1 MPCIYKSFYLLP
13 FFTPNKRVI
22 IPINYKKRQRKLSDQ
37 AWRWAFYDWANSAFA
52 TTVMAGFFPIFFKS
66 YWANDLTDAESTFVI
81 GSANSIVGLIIAL
94 SAPIM
99 GAFADAGNSK
109 KKQLLTFAVLGI
121 MATGYLFFIPES
133 SWKFAIT
140 FYAIG
145 VIGFSGGNI
154 FYDSLLVSVA
164 KDSERNRVS
173 SLGFS
178 LGYLGGG
185 LLFLLN
191 VMMFSFPDFFGLKS
205 QVEAV
210 LWSFLSVAIWWSIF
224 TVPLVTGVKEPHRSQ
239 QHKTFLDI
247 SKEAF
252 KSLYQTSKSI
262 SQYKSAVVFLL
273 AYFLYMDGVDTIIRM
288 ATSYGSDIGISA
300 QSMISALLLTQFIG
314 FPATLIFG
322 RYADRFGH
330 KQTLSFAII
339 IYIGVVL
346 FSAQMDS
353 AIEFY
358 VMASI
363 IGLVQGGVQAISR
376 SYFSSLIPENKAAE
390 FFGFYNF
397 IGKSSVFIG
406 PFMVSGIALL
416 TSSPNLGIL
425 SLLLLFIPGLII
437 LRRIP

>member
-1 MPCIYKSFYLLP
+1 M
-13 FFTPNKRVI
+13 
-22 IPINYKKRQRKLSDQ
+22 KRQRKLSNQ

-66 YWANDLTDAESTFVI
+66 YWATDLTDAESTFVI

-94 SAPIM
+94 SAPVL
-99 GAFADAGNSK
+99 GAYADAGNSK
-109 KKQLLTFAVLGI
+109 KKQLLTFAFLGI
-121 MATGYLFFIPES
+121 IATGYLFFIPES

-154 FYDSLLVSVA
+154 FYDSLLVSVSDA
-164 KDSERNRVS
+164 SERNKVS

-191 VMMFSFPDFFGLKS
+191 VMMFSFPNFFGLNS

-210 LWSFLSVAIWWSIF
+210 LWSFLSVALWWSIF
-224 TVPLVTGVKEPHRSQ
+224 TLPLLTGIKEPD
-239 QHKTFLDI
+239 K
-247 SKEAF
+247 SKDHNNFIDVSKKAF
-252 KSLYQTSKSI
+252 KNLYDTSQSI
-262 SQYKSAVVFLL
+262 SQYKSAVIFLL

-300 QSMISALLLTQFIG
+300 QSMIGALLLTQFIG
-314 FPATLIFG
+314 FPATLLFG
-322 RYADRFGH
+322 RFSDRFGH
-330 KQTLSFAII
+330 KQTLSFAIF

-346 FSAQMDS
+346 FSSQMDS
-353 AIEFY
+353 AAEFFI
-358 VMASI
+358 MASI

-376 SYFSSLIPENKAAE
+376 SYFSTLIPEDKAAE

-416 TSSPNLGIL
+416 TNSPSIGIL
-425 SLLLLFIPGLII
+425 SLLLLFIPGLIL
-437 LRRIP
+437 LRRVP

>member
-1 MPCIYKSFYLLP
+1 M
-13 FFTPNKRVI
+13 
-22 IPINYKKRQRKLSDQ
+22 KRQRKLSKE

-66 YWANDLTDAESTFVI
+66 YWAADLTDAESTFVI
-81 GSANSIVGLIIAL
+81 GSANSIVGLLIAI

-99 GAFADAGNSK
+99 GAFADAGNTK
-109 KKQLLTFAVLGI
+109 KKLLATFALLGI
-121 MATGYLFFIPES
+121 VSTGYLFFIPES

-154 FYDSLLVSVA
+154 FYDALLVSVA
-164 KDSERNRVS
+164 NDNERNRVS

-191 VMMFSFPDFFGLKS
+191 VLMFSFPSFFGLNS
-205 QVEAV
+205 QIEAV

-224 TVPLVTGVKEPHRSQ
+224 TIPLLTGVKEPQVSLEG
-239 QHKTFLDI
+239 KGFIETSTD
-247 SKEAF
+247 AF
-252 KSLYQTSKSI
+252 KSLYQTARSI
-262 SQYKSAVVFLL
+262 KQYKSAVIFLL

-288 ATSYGSDIGISA
+288 ATSYGSDIGLSA
-300 QSMISALLLTQFIG
+300 QSMIGALLLTQFIG
-314 FPATLIFG
+314 FPATLVFG
-322 RYADRFGH
+322 RYSDKFGH
-330 KQTLSFAII
+330 KQTLSFAIL

-346 FSAQMDS
+346 FSSQMDS
-353 AIEFY
+353 AIEFFI
-358 VMASI
+358 MASI

-376 SYFSSLIPENKAAE
+376 SYFSSLIPANKAAE

-406 PFMVSGIALL
+406 PFMVSGIALI
-416 TSSPNLGIL
+416 TNSPSLGIL
-425 SLLLLFIPGLII
+425 SLLLLFIPGLIL
-437 LRRIP
+437 LRRVP

>member
-1 MPCIYKSFYLLP
+1 M
-13 FFTPNKRVI
+13 
-22 IPINYKKRQRKLSDQ
+22 KRQRKLTNE

-66 YWANDLTDAESTFVI
+66 YWAAELQDAESTFII
-81 GSANSIVGLIIAL
+81 GSANSIVGLLIAI

-99 GAFADAGNSK
+99 GALADAGNSK
-109 KKQLLTFAVLGI
+109 KKLLVTFATIGI
-121 MATGYLFFIPES
+121 IATGYLFFIPES
-133 SWKFAIT
+133 SWRFAIT

-164 KDSERNRVS
+164 KEDERNRVS

-191 VMMFSFPDFFGLKS
+191 VLMFSFPNAFGLNS
-205 QVEAV
+205 QIEAV
-210 LWSFLSVAIWWSIF
+210 LWSFLSVAIWWTIF
-224 TVPLVTGVKEPHRSQ
+224 SLPLVAGVKEPGVNE
-239 QHKTFLDI
+239 K
-247 SKEAF
+247 SKSLLQTSKDAF
-252 KSLYQTSKSI
+252 KSLRQTSQSI
-262 SQYKSAVVFLL
+262 SQYRSAVIFLL

-288 ATSYGSDIGISA
+288 STSYGSDIGLSA

-314 FPATLIFG
+314 FPATLVFG
-322 RYADRFGH
+322 RYSDKFGH
-330 KQTLSFAII
+330 KQTLSFAIVV
-339 IYIGVVL
+339 YIGVVL
-346 FSAQMDS
+346 FSSQMDT
-353 AIEFY
+353 AIEFFI
-358 VMASI
+358 MASV

-376 SYFSSLIPENKAAE
+376 SYFSSLIPADKAAE

-406 PFMVSGIALL
+406 PFMVSGIALI
-416 TSSPNLGIL
+416 TNSPSAGIL
-425 SLLLLFIPGLII
+425 SLLLLFIPGLIL
-437 LRRIP
+437 LRKVP